1 MNLRKILEKTS
12 LKKSSL
18 IRVKSHEFYRSL
30 LQRYF
35 ISFSSRKTFSL
46 RLFYKSGA
54 RVDKYKLGA
63 RTSKYKSATRAGK
76 YKLGARAEGQ
86 GQGRR
91 PSNGP
96 RAGKYKKPV
105 RETSLKCS
113 EAASGSVL

>member
-1 MNLRKILEKTS
+1 MGVNLRKILEKTP

-54 RVDKYKLGA
+54 RVDKYKLGP

-76 YKLGARAEGQ
+76 YKLGARAKAGGQ
-86 GQGRR
+86 ATSR
-91 PSNGP
+91 GP
-96 RAGKYKKPV
+96 GNTNNQFEKLP
-105 RETSLKCS
+105 
-113 EAASGSVL
+113 